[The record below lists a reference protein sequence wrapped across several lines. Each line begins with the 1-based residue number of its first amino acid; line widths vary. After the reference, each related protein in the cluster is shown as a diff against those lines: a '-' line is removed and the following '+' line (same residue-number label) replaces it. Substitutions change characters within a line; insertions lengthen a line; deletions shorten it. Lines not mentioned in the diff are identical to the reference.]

1 MNFKFACIMLLLVRE
16 LGIGPSLEHFWLKL
30 SHLETI
36 SVGFSEWKVDAART
50 TKATKLWD
58 GNLWDTALPT
68 NGANCDL
75 QFESTTIDNSSKTFP
90 LKR

>member
-1 MNFKFACIMLLLVRE
+1 LHNVATGK
-16 LGIGPSLEHFWLKL
+16 GIGNRSILGAFLAQKL
-30 SHLETI
+30 SYLEII

-58 GNLWDTALPT
+58 GNLRDTALPT